1 MVREDL
7 GLVEIVRRQEDRR
20 SLLRQAAQHGPDGS
34 PPKRV
39 ESDRGLVEEEHLR
52 VGDHRHGDDQ
62 ALSEPSRQICRELV
76 AVLPKAQVVHHLP
89 SPFFRIGAGLAA
101 DEAHVEDVIV
111 GRQEHLRAGL
121 LRYDRDVGTDGSRIR
136 EDVVTEDGR
145 PADGWLELRREDTKE
160 RRLARAVPSEE
171 AEDLA
176 LVDRERN
183 ALEGFRPS
191 RIRFPQSFDADD
203 LHGPRPTGACYLR
216 LLRGP
221 PRQLPP
227 GGRNAAPPERNGPT
241 SRCEPYVP
249 KAYSPDSVPRFVDR
263 TAHDVVIVGGGAA
276 GLRAAIAAAQSD
288 PDLSIAVVSKVYP
301 MRSHTVSAEGGT
313 AAVLRDYDSLE
324 LHALDTIKGSDFL
337 ADQDAV
343 EFFVARCPKEIV
355 QLDHWGCPWS
365 RDPDGRVS
373 QRAFGGMSVKRTVFA
388 ADKVGF
394 HILHTLFQ
402 TSMKFENIHRFDE
415 YFVTSLIVDGGVCAG
430 VIAIDLRGGRLIA
443 INGKATILATGGCGR
458 VYEFTTNGFIK
469 TGDGMALA
477 YRAGVPLKDMEM
489 VQFHPTCL
497 PGTGI
502 LITEAARGEGGYLIN
517 KDGERYMQ
525 RYLPTKMELGPRD
538 ILSRSMIQEIKAGR
552 AFEGPYGPYLGLDL
566 RHLGAAT
573 IEPLRREE
581 ARVFDGLMGRERG
594 KETLAGVRVE
604 MQQLMERVVGIFRDE
619 AGLADA
625 CGKLGKLR
633 DRFSSVGLADK
644 DHVFNTEMTGVL
656 ELDFMLD
663 VAASIAHSALN
674 RRESR
679 GAHSR
684 TDFPARDDVNY
695 LKHTLAYRTD
705 GAPRIDY
712 SPVKITKWQP
722 VARTY

>member
-1 MVREDL
+1 MSPCSSSS
-7 GLVEIVRRQEDRR
+7 I
-20 SLLRQAAQHGPDGS
+20 SGS
-34 PPKRV
+34 
-39 ESDRGLVEEEHLR
+39 
-52 VGDHRHGDDQ
+52 
-62 ALSEPSRQICRELV
+62 ALSSSNTSRPKDSRQRRGDS
-76 AVLPKAQVVHHLP
+76 VL
-89 SPFFRIGAGLAA
+89 R
-101 DEAHVEDVIV
+101 
-111 GRQEHLRAGL
+111 
-121 LRYDRDVGTDGSRIR
+121 
-136 EDVVTEDGR
+136 
-145 PADGWLELRREDTKE
+145 
-160 RRLARAVPSEE
+160 
-171 AEDLA
+171 
-176 LVDRERN
+176 
-183 ALEGFRPS
+183 
-191 RIRFPQSFDADD
+191 
-203 LHGPRPTGACYLR
+203 
-216 LLRGP
+216 
-221 PRQLPP
+221 
-227 GGRNAAPPERNGPT
+227 
-241 SRCEPYVP
+241 YVP
-249 KAYSPDSVPRFVDR
+249 KAYSPVGFPPSVERAAFDI
-263 TAHDVVIVGGGAA
+263 VIVGGGAA

-288 PDLSIAVVSKVYP
+288 LDLSIAVVSKVYP

-365 RDPDGRVS
+365 RDPDGRIS

-430 VIAIDLRGGRLIA
+430 VIAIDLRGGRLVA

-477 YRAGVPLKDMEM
+477 
-489 VQFHPTCL
+489 
-497 PGTGI
+497 
-502 LITEAARGEGGYLIN
+502 
-517 KDGERYMQ
+517 
-525 RYLPTKMELGPRD
+525 
-538 ILSRSMIQEIKAGR
+538 
-552 AFEGPYGPYLGLDL
+552 L

-573 IEPLRREE
+573 IDKQLPMVRDLAEKYMGLDPIHEPIPVRPGQHYIMGGVSTNSTGETTLPGLYAVGETACVSINGANRLGSNSLSECLVFGEWCGLAAAQYAKQRVAYPRGTATRETLRREE

-604 MQQLMERVVGIFRDE
+604 MQQLMERDVGIFRDE

-625 CGKLGKLR
+625 CGKLVKLR

-644 DHVFNTEMTGVL
+644 DRVFNTEMTGVL

-684 TDFPARDDVNY
+684 TDFPARDDANF